1 MCLWPYK
8 KKKLQQKRFVFSR
21 RSYVCRI
28 CIDPTVASGWGQ
40 VNHILWHG
48 YCNVSPLRRFLSISR
63 CFSYWPVSTQQLPL
77 WQTLASFT
85 FKKRFVMEKLK
96 IAIYSMI
103 QKFRFFPVC
112 YLYSKTFLVSF
123 LKCFSL
129 LSSSTQE
136 ILHFGD
142 EVIPFVNPVIVGF
155 ELRHS
160 SK

>member
-1 MCLWPYK
+1 MTLQ

-21 RSYVCRI
+21 RSYAFRI

-40 VNHILWHG
+40 SMLFI
-48 YCNVSPLRRFLSISR
+48 
-63 CFSYWPVSTQQLPL
+63 
-77 WQTLASFT
+77 LASFDT
-85 FKKRFVMEKLK
+85 TATTVTNPCFFYVQEALRHGKMENCNLHHDPEVSLLSCMH
-96 IAIYSMI
+96 ISCIHI
-103 QKFRFFPVC
+103 
-112 YLYSKTFLVSF
+112 SKTFLVSF

-136 ILHFGD
+136 ILHFDD